1 MGQIKTDYIKKIS
14 TDFPKIFVETG
25 TFLGGIPL
33 MSLVD
38 KSFDDWTKMY
48 TIELSEKCCK
58 IASTRYKL
66 YEEFGKG
73 HDFKEQWSKEED
85 NNFNNRET
93 YFNDKLHLLHGD
105 SAERLKDVLDEVDD
119 KCAFWLDAHA
129 GAKGAYARGE
139 VDCPLIQEL
148 ELIKSHHI
156 KDHVIAIDDAH
167 LFGQKQMKDGE
178 IVCDYSKI
186 TKEVVGNMI
195 KSINKDYIIDYVQPY
210 GQLMLVAYISSDNV
224 SDTSTWWK

>member
-1 MGQIKTDYIKKIS
+1 M
-14 TDFPKIFVETG
+14 
-25 TFLGGIPL
+25 
-33 MSLVD
+33 
-38 KSFDDWTKMY
+38 
-48 TIELSEKCCK
+48 
-58 IASTRYKL
+58 
-66 YEEFGKG
+66 
-73 HDFKEQWSKEED
+73 
-85 NNFNNRET
+85 
-93 YFNDKLHLLHGD
+93 LHGD